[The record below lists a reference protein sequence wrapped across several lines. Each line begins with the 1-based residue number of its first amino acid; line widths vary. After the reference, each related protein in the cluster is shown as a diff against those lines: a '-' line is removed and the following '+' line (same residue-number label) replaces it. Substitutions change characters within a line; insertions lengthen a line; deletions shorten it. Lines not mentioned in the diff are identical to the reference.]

1 MVEPVRLVLS
11 GFGAVG
17 RAFAGAVLEQDS
29 LLHIA
34 AVRGHG
40 AEAFLAP
47 GSAVPA
53 RSLWVPIG
61 PIEETLSR
69 AAATVLVQALP
80 SSPEA
85 HARALEEAAA
95 ALRSGVDVVTATKS
109 HILSHW
115 RHLEHAAVE
124 GGSRIRI
131 SGATGAA
138 LPTADMAR
146 VALRGMGCNAVRACP
161 NGTSTFVLDELSRG
175 AGLESAV
182 LEAQVRGIAEAD
194 PSADLSGKDA
204 ATKVR
209 LIAGLLWNWDVSTI
223 AVGTE
228 PIDSSTAAR
237 ALEASGQGLRLRA
250 VASASLERPMI
261 VTVRLEAVAPGDPL
275 FAIAGPEKAMVFRC
289 PDAGDITVQGG
300 RSSPKGA
307 ALAMLKDVLNLSGSN
322 TSGFR

>member
-1 MVEPVRLVLS
+1 LVEPVRLVLS

-17 RAFAGAVLEQDS
+17 RAFVDAFLEQGP
-29 LLHIA
+29 LLQLA
-34 AVRGHG
+34 AIRGHG
-40 AEAFLAP
+40 TEAFLAP

-53 RSLWVPIG
+53 RSSWDQTG

-69 AAATVLVQALP
+69 TAATVLVQALP

-85 HARALEEAAA
+85 HARALEEAVA

-115 RHLEHAAVE
+115 RDLERAASE

-146 VALRGMGCNAVRACP
+146 VALRGMGCNVFRACP
-161 NGTSTFVLDELSRG
+161 NGTSTFILDELAGG

-182 LEAQVRGIAEAD
+182 REAQRRGIAEAD

-223 AVGTE
+223 AVEAE
-228 PIDSSTAAR
+228 PIDFSTAAR

-250 VASASLERPMI
+250 VASASLERPMM

>member
-1 MVEPVRLVLS
+1 MEPVRLVLS

-17 RAFAGAVLEQDS
+17 RAFADVVLEQGP
-29 LLHIA
+29 LLQIA

-40 AEAFLAP
+40 AKAFLAP
-47 GSAVPA
+47 GSAVPS
-53 RSLWVPIG
+53 RSSWEPIG

-85 HARALEEAAA
+85 HARALEEAVA

-115 RHLEHAAVE
+115 RDLERAAVE

-146 VALRGMGCNAVRACP
+146 VALRGMGCSAVRACP
-161 NGTSTFVLDELSRG
+161 NGTSTFILDELSRG
-175 AGLESAV
+175 AGLDSAV
-182 LEAQVRGIAEAD
+182 REAQRRGIAEAD

-209 LIAGLLWNWDVSTI
+209 LIAGLLWNWDVSNI
-223 AVGTE
+223 AVEVE

-237 ALEASGQGLRLRA
+237 AQEAFRQGLLLRA
-250 VASASLERPMI
+250 VASASLERPMV
-261 VTVRLEAVAPGDPL
+261 VTVRLEALAPADPL
-275 FAIAGPEKAMVFRC
+275 FSIAGPEKAMVFTC
-289 PDAGDITVQGG
+289 PGAGNITVQGG

-307 ALAMLKDVLNLSGSN
+307 ALAMLKDVLNLAGLS
-322 TSGFR
+322 TVGFH

>member
-1 MVEPVRLVLS
+1 MKPVRLVLS

-17 RAFAGAVLEQDS
+17 RAFAEVVLEQGS
-29 LLHIA
+29 LLQIA

-40 AEAFLAP
+40 TEAFLAP
-47 GSAVPA
+47 GSPVPD
-53 RSLWVPIG
+53 RSSWGPIRS
-61 PIEETLSR
+61 IEETLARTGAS
-69 AAATVLVQALP
+69 VLVQALP

-85 HARALEEAAA
+85 HARALEEAVA

-109 HILSHW
+109 HVLSHW
-115 RHLEHAAVE
+115 RDLERAALD

-138 LPTADMAR
+138 LPAADMAR

-161 NGTSTFVLDELSRG
+161 NGTSTFILDELSRG

-182 LEAQVRGIAEAD
+182 LEAQRRGIAEAD

-209 LIAGLLWNWDVSTI
+209 LIAGLLWNWDVSRI
-223 AVGTE
+223 VVDVE
-228 PIDSSTAAR
+228 PIGSSTAAR
-237 ALEASGQGLRLRA
+237 ALAAAGAGLRLRA
-250 VASASLERPMI
+250 VASASLERPMV
-261 VTVRLEAVAPGDPL
+261 VTVRLEAVAPADPL
-275 FAIAGPEKAMVFRC
+275 FSIAGPEKAMVFSC
-289 PDAGDITVQGG
+289 PEAGDITAQGG

-307 ALAMLKDVLNLSGSN
+307 ALAMLKDVLNLGGSN
-322 TSGFR
+322 RGGFR

>member
-1 MVEPVRLVLS
+1 MEPVRLVLS

-17 RAFAGAVLEQDS
+17 RALVDAVLEQGP
-29 LLHIA
+29 LLQLA
-34 AVRGHG
+34 AIRGHRT
-40 AEAFLAP
+40 EVFLAP

-53 RSLWVPIG
+53 RSSWDQTG

-69 AAATVLVQALP
+69 TAATVLVQALP

-85 HARALEEAAA
+85 HARALEEAVA

-109 HILSHW
+109 HVLSHW
-115 RHLEHAAVE
+115 RDLERAAVD

-237 ALEASGQGLRLRA
+237 ALEASRQGLLLRA
-250 VASASLERPMI
+250 VASASLERPMV

-307 ALAMLKDVLNLSGSN
+307 ALAMVKDVLNLVGL
-322 TSGFR
+322 TSAGFR